1 MTPEVL
7 YRHADFLAL
16 NKPAG
21 ASMHSEDGPG
31 WVVSVSQAVGEALL
45 PVHRLDRA
53 TSGLVL
59 LARHRAAAAA
69 LGELFAGRRI
79 DKTYLGISARRPAKK
94 MGLVAGDMVR
104 SRDGNWR
111 LTRGQQKPAL
121 TSFISAAAGE
131 GRRAIWLKPWTG
143 RTHQLRVAMKALG
156 APLLGDTRYGG
167 APASRLALHAWT
179 LSFLWEGE
187 VIRCLAP
194 LPADD
199 DAFIDPVLQEQAQQ
213 WLALQ
218 QQDASATYAAP
229 HWTRPTDALLAR
241 VGMEDDAWQ

>member
-1 MTPEVL
+1 MTAEIAAEVL

-31 WVVSVSQAVGEALL
+31 WVVSISQALGEPVW

-59 LARHRAAAAA
+59 LARHRDAAAA

-79 DKTYLGISARRPAKK
+79 DKSYLGISARRPAKK

-111 LTRGQQKPAL
+111 LTRGQQTPAL
-121 TSFISAAAGE
+121 TSFVSAAAGE
-131 GRRAIWLKPWTG
+131 GRRVIWLKPWTG
-143 RTHQLRVAMKALG
+143 RTHQLRVAMKAVG
-156 APLLGDTRYGG
+156 APLLGDLRYGG
-167 APASRLALHAWT
+167 APARRLALHAWT
-179 LSFLWEGE
+179 LSFLWQGE
-187 VIRCLAP
+187 TVHCLAP
-194 LPADD
+194 LPTDD
-199 DAFIDPVLQEQAQQ
+199 VAWTHPVLLAQAQQ

-218 QQDASATYAAP
+218 QAPDAKP
-229 HWTRPTDALLAR
+229 DWTRPAGALLAR
-241 VGMEDDAWQ
+241 VGMEDDTWQ